1 MDNARL
7 ILKNAFTD
15 AQLVDCTDS
24 SHCFSEEFEFNM
36 HRVIKYQKGVLR
48 LINTAGKRTACV
60 MLTALICLTS
70 VACGIKEVREPIVK
84 EIKKF
89 YVNAK
94 ELLTGTPANEVAD
107 LFPGD
112 VTEIVGTS
120 YISKSKKQYIIDD
133 EETVTKFIK
142 LLSETYWGEP
152 EQFEEFSTAG
162 TYWSFDFYNGE
173 GKSVFSIKM
182 CNDSLYIKAKVAVI
196 NDGEEKHFYISNTV
210 YKEILAFTNK
220 KYYLHNSKLKN
231 PDTAYFNTKKSEILR
246 GLDDKTAKELKE
258 KLRNAHYE
266 IEKLLLQNVSLLKE
280 SDSIYWQYLSSGKP
294 FTDPI
299 SGDERC
305 FSSSKEILSAL
316 EYATSAIKDKQ
327 AEKNLQTALGLWK
340 KSVSSHS
347 IGGLFKVH
355 EYIHDYDYY
364 AVNYPTSY
372 VYDDYADYQGL
383 DDYFGRLEN
392 EGAKTRKTDRSK

>member
-1 MDNARL
+1 MDNAEL

-15 AQLVDCTDS
+15 AQLTGCTDKP
-24 SHCFSEEFEFNM
+24 HRFSEEFELNM
-36 HRVIKYQKGVLR
+36 RRVIKYQKGVLR
-48 LINTAGKRTACV
+48 VINTADKRAACAV
-60 MLTALICLTS
+60 LAALVCFAS

-89 YVNAK
+89 YVNAR
-94 ELLTGTPANEVAD
+94 ELLTGTPADEVAD
-107 LFPGD
+107 LFPHD
-112 VTEIVGTS
+112 VTEIVATS
-120 YISKSKKQYIIDD
+120 YISESKKQYVIDD

-152 EQFEEFSTAG
+152 GQFEEFSTAG
-162 TYWSFDFYNGE
+162 TYWTFDFYNSE
-173 GKSVFSIKM
+173 GKSLFSIKM
-182 CNDSLYIKAKVAVI
+182 CNDSIYIKAKVAVI
-196 NDGEEKHFYISNTV
+196 RDGEEKHFYISNTV

-220 KYYLHNSKLKN
+220 KYYLHDSKLKD
-231 PDTAYFNTKKSEILR
+231 PDKAYFNAKKLEVLKD
-246 GLDDKTAKELKE
+246 LDDNTAKELK
-258 KLRNAHYE
+258 KKMRNAHYE
-266 IEKLLLQNVSLLKE
+266 IERLLLQNVSLLKE
-280 SDSIYWQYLSSGKP
+280 SDSVYWQYLSSGKP

-299 SGDERC
+299 AGYERC
-305 FSSSKEILSAL
+305 FSANKEISSAL
-316 EYATSAIKDKQ
+316 EYAISVIKDKQ
-327 AEKNLQTALGLWK
+327 AEKNLQTALSLWK
-340 KSVSSHS
+340 KSVSQHS

-392 EGAKTRKTDRSK
+392 QDRKAGEGE